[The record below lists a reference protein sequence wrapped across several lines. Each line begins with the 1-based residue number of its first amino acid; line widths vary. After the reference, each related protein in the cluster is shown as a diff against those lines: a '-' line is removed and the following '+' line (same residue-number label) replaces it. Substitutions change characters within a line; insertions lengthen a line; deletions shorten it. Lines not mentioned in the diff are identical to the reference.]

1 MRITAF
7 ALGSYGDVMP
17 FILLGKELIKR
28 GYEYRVATYEN
39 FKDRV
44 IKENVEYVK
53 ISGDSEEMVS
63 ILLGNSNNG
72 ANEGMNGIK
81 YLLSKYPMMYDDFYE
96 ACKDSDLVI
105 YMQFGAP
112 AYHFAEKFGI
122 PAIRSLVFPFELT
135 KQYCSMS
142 ESIERDSLNCLFSN
156 FMCRTFMAVAARRDM
171 NVWRKRLGMKKI
183 GLFHDYTKLNNK
195 KLLTLYQY
203 DEILAKKDPRWKTHI
218 HLTGNWIEPIKN
230 VDSTIMEE
238 LDKFCDKK
246 SKVVYIGFGS
256 MNYKHMDELY
266 SRILKVLLEDTDT
279 KVIVPDTIRDIVL
292 DKYGNYSERMKFI
305 GFVPFEYLFEKVD
318 AIIHHGG
325 NGTTHAALRSGKP
338 QFIMA
343 FGADQMFW
351 GGQCFYLQIG
361 PKPINVKKDI
371 ADEVLRQRI
380 IELIGTEVFV
390 MNAERYKED
399 VSDNGVVRA
408 ADIIEEYYPAKR

>member
-7 ALGSYGDVMP
+7 TLGSYGDVMP
-17 FILLGKELIKR
+17 FILLGKELMKR

-72 ANEGMNGIK
+72 VNEGMNGIK
-81 YLLSKYPMMYDDFYE
+81 YLLSKYPMLYDDFYE

-156 FMCRTFMAVAARRDM
+156 FMCRTFMATAARRDM
-171 NVWRKRLGMKKI
+171 NAWRNRLGMKKI
-183 GLFHDYTKLNNK
+183 GVFHDYTKLNK
-195 KLLTLYQY
+195 RKLLTLYQY
-203 DEILAKKDPRWKTHI
+203 DEILAKKDPKWKQHI
-218 HLTGNWIEPIKN
+218 HLTGNWIEPVKN
-230 VDSTIMEE
+230 VDGTITEE
-238 LDKFCDKK
+238 LDTFCDKK

-279 KVIVPDTIRDIVL
+279 KVIVPDTIRDMVL

-361 PKPINVKKDI
+361 PEPINVKKDI
-371 ADEVLRQRI
+371 MDEVLSQRI
-380 IELIGTEVFV
+380 KELIGTEVFV
-390 MNAERYKED
+390 KNAEKYKEY

-408 ADIIEEYYPAKR
+408 ADIIEAYYPVKR